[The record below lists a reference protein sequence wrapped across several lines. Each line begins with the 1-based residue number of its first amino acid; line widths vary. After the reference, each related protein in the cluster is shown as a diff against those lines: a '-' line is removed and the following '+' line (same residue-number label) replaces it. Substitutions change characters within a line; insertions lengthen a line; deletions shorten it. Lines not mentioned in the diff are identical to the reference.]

1 MNPAVQFLHLTRLHL
16 QMNRTDLGMVI
27 IIQLAFS
34 IGFVLGFGYLIP
46 DIQKNTA
53 AFITIG
59 TATQNL
65 VIIGCVM
72 LPQMLAQGKREGR
85 LEYFLAL
92 PISREAYLL
101 ANVAMAAIYAIPG
114 AAFAVLLG
122 AWRYDLDLQVSIV
135 VLAVVPLAIFSLA
148 GVGIAMAVF
157 MRSPEA
163 VNATTQL
170 VIFYVIFF
178 APVMIP
184 REQLPDILQATAR
197 FLPPTYA
204 ADAMRATLTDL
215 PGTHLGRSLA
225 ALTGFA
231 VLSVAGASLSI
242 RRRG

>member
-1 MNPAVQFLHLTRLHL
+1 MNPVAQFIHLTRIHL
-16 QMNRTDLGMVI
+16 QMNRVDLAMIVI
-27 IIQLAFS
+27 IQAAFS
-34 IGFVLGFGYLIP
+34 LGFVLGFGYLIP
-46 DIQKNTA
+46 NIDKHTA
-53 AFITIG
+53 TFITVG

-65 VIIGCVM
+65 VIVGCVM

-85 LEYFLAL
+85 LDYFLAL

-101 ANVAMAAIYAIPG
+101 ANVAVAAIYSIPG
-114 AAFAVLLG
+114 AAFAVALG
-122 AWRYDLDLQVSIV
+122 AWRYDLGLEPSAIV
-135 VLAVVPLAIFSLA
+135 LLVIPLAVFSLA

-163 VNATTQL
+163 VNAVTQL

-184 REQLPDILQATAR
+184 REQLPDVLQVTAR
-197 FLPPTYA
+197 FLPPSYA

-215 PGTHLGRSLA
+215 PGTNLGLSLA
-225 ALTGFA
+225 ALSGFA
-231 VLSVAGASLSI
+231 VVSVAGASLAI